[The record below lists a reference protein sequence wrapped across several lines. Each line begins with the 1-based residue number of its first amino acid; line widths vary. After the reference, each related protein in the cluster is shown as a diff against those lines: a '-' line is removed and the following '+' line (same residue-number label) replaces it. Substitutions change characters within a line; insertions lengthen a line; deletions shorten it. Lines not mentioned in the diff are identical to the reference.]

1 MFLPRIIVGAVV
13 PMLSQKLFSDPV
25 PEAFAGD
32 APREPGHAREGG
44 LVGRLLGRLLVG
56 RICGRAHGLAGGWR
70 ATGRAA
76 AGGRAC
82 GWLVGGLLGGL
93 SGRLLDG
100 LVSDLEINREF
111 GNFSDGGFWAQNV
124 TKVNQSRNL
133 SGLRGFLGDDFLEKF
148 VENIS
153 GN

>member
-13 PMLSQKLFSDPV
+13 PVLSQKLFSDPV
-25 PEAFAGD
+25 PEAFVGD
-32 APREPGHAREGG
+32 APREPGHARKGG

-82 GWLVGGLLGGL
+82 RWLVDRLLGEL
-93 SGRLLDG
+93 SSWLLGG
-100 LVSDLEINREF
+100 LVSDLEIDWEFPREF
-111 GNFSDGGFWAQNV
+111 S
-124 TKVNQSRNL
+124 
-133 SGLRGFLGDDFLEKF
+133 
-148 VENIS
+148 
-153 GN
+153 